1 MCEGAMQCN
10 GMPGGVEMPSS
21 SRGHYVSGFSKQCM
35 HLKQARNNARQETS
49 QGSNLEKSSEVYFTQ
64 EGRSVERRR
73 THGTTLLA
81 LQRLEASPKVQR
93 SPPGIYTLRLDTNRK
108 SRYLVLPQ

>member
-64 EGRSVERRR
+64 EGA
-73 THGTTLLA
+73 LLRGDVPTV
-81 LQRLEASPKVQR
+81 LPCLPCNGWRPRQR
-93 SPPGIYTLRLDTNRK
+93 SKGHLRASTHCA
-108 SRYLVLPQ
+108 